1 MGRLSYINQ
10 FEDHFRH
17 RCICNS
23 PDMTTLIQPR
33 ILCLLVYIVVSPCP
47 FVLLVIRSLRYL
59 RILLFQLVQY
69 LLSCMSSAMTVIGL
83 TVHGLL
89 PDSDCALRCYYVQFN
104 VLYA

>member
-1 MGRLSYINQ
+1 
-10 FEDHFRH
+10 
-17 RCICNS
+17 
-23 PDMTTLIQPR
+23 MTTLIQPR
-33 ILCLLVYIVVSPCP
+33 ILCLLVYIVVSPRP
-47 FVLLVIRSLRYL
+47 FVLLVIRLLRYL

>member
-1 MGRLSYINQ
+1 
-10 FEDHFRH
+10 
-17 RCICNS
+17 
-23 PDMTTLIQPR
+23 MTTLIQPR
-33 ILCLLVYIVVSPCP
+33 ILAMCLLVYIVVSPRP
-47 FVLLVIRSLRYL
+47 FVLLVIRSLRHL

-89 PDSDCALRCYYVQFN
+89 PDCALRCYYVQFN

>member
-33 ILCLLVYIVVSPCP
+33 ILCLLVYIVVLPRPS
-47 FVLLVIRSLRYL
+47 VLLVIRSLRYL
-59 RILLFQLVQY
+59 RIFLFRALCLL
-69 LLSCMSSAMTVIGL
+69 T
-83 TVHGLL
+83 
-89 PDSDCALRCYYVQFN
+89 
-104 VLYA
+104 